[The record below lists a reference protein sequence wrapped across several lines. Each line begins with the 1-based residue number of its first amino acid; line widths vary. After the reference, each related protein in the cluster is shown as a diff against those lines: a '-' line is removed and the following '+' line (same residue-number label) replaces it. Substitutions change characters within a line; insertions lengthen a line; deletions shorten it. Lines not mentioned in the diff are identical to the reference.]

1 MPDPR
6 LDVTIPS
13 FHALVGEAVL
23 AVWDN
28 AVFVRSSAITPR
40 VNGKALPRP
49 HACLVLPTTWGGSR
63 TVVAFRWPVAQRGGA
78 LGLSEAAGPFAETP
92 RIQNFD
98 AAALAAGLTPT
109 AQAQLISTLLDFC
122 RTAFARRQEKRFS
135 AVALAL
141 LAEIFP
147 EPAAIVPA
155 MEAVPGL
162 VLAEGALPA
171 AAGEVARVLVVDRQQ
186 VRPQRTLPLLH
197 PGRAKAG
204 QAPMHLMLDGA
215 TEGARIVLIGRDGG
229 MACRVVR
236 GAAPRLRLLEW
247 LERGKVTAG
256 LREYV
261 AAGLAASDRPMAAAM
276 LEDMQ
281 LLAPLPRRPIFAKGR
296 PLGAD
301 IDLAIHHRA
310 GGLFVA
316 GWLRDP
322 HAMVTRI
329 EAVSPLGTRRPLDV
343 PLFRFPRP
351 DVAEQF
357 GERGGADRSGFV
369 AYLSDG
375 DSGPI
380 CHQHRFELHLR
391 SGATLDVVPALPP
404 LGLSQARDAVLGA
417 LPPAFATERALA
429 ECIAPAA
436 AHLHAAY
443 MATRREPER
452 VNFGTAPA
460 RPVVSIVVP
469 LYRVLDFLRF
479 QIAAFAIDPMI
490 SQVELIYVLDSPEQ
504 REEVEHLLLGLHAL
518 YGVPMTLLVQSG
530 NYGFSSACNTGGRA
544 ARAPATLFLNS
555 DVIPDRPGWLAPMAA
570 ELTSPRVGAVGPKLL
585 FDDQSLQH
593 AGMFFQRDLKGAWL
607 NQHYFKGMP
616 RDFAPA
622 CHARSVPAVTGAAVL
637 MPTELFQRI
646 GGFSE
651 DYIIGDYEDSDL
663 CLKVRAAGY
672 DIRYQPEAELFH
684 LERRSISRH
693 TGYMRGIACAYN
705 RRLHSGRWAEFME
718 LLCPGGH
725 AAFPCNDD
733 FPPLAGAAE

>member
-6 LDVTIPS
+6 LDITVPS
-13 FHALVGEAVL
+13 LHALVGEAVL

-28 AVFVRSSAITPR
+28 AVLVRPTAIVPR
-40 VNGKALPRP
+40 VDGKPLPRP
-49 HACLVLPTTWGGSR
+49 HASLVLPTTWGGSR
-63 TVVAFRWPVAQRGGA
+63 TVVAFRWPAASRAGT
-78 LGLSEAAGPFAETP
+78 LTLSEGTAALAAPA
-92 RIQNFD
+92 IHAFD
-98 AAALAAGLTPT
+98 AAALAAGLIPA
-109 AQAQLISTLLDFC
+109 AQAQLASTLLEFC

-147 EPAAIVPA
+147 EPAALVPA

-162 VLAEGALPA
+162 VLAEGTLPA

-186 VRPQRTLPLLH
+186 VRPQRLVPLLH
-197 PGRAKAG
+197 PARAKAG
-204 QAPMHLMLDGA
+204 QVPMHMMLDGA
-215 TEGARIVLIGRDGG
+215 TDGARVVLIGRDGG

-236 GAAPRLRLLEW
+236 GAAPRLRLLDW
-247 LERGKVTAG
+247 LERGNVPAP

-281 LLAPLPRRPIFAKGR
+281 MLAPLPRRPVFAKGR

-301 IDLAIHHRA
+301 VDLAIHHHA

-316 GWLRDP
+316 GWLHDP
-322 HAMVTRI
+322 HAMVSRI
-329 EAVSPLGTRRPLDV
+329 DAISPLGARRPLDV

-357 GERGGADRSGFV
+357 GQPAAADRSGFA
-369 AYLSDG
+369 AYLPSGTDG
-375 DSGPI
+375 PA

-391 SGATLDVVPALPP
+391 SGATLEVVPALPP
-404 LGLSQARDAVLGA
+404 LGLAQARDAVLGA
-417 LPPAFATERALA
+417 MPPAFATDRALA

-443 MATRREPER
+443 LATRREPE
-452 VNFGTAPA
+452 VVSFGTMPA
-460 RPVVSIVVP
+460 QPVASIVVP

-479 QIAAFAIDPMI
+479 QIAAFAIDPAMAE
-490 SQVELIYVLDSPEQ
+490 VELIYVLDSPEQ

-518 YGVPMTLLVQSG
+518 YGLPMTLLVQSG
-530 NYGFSSACNTGGRA
+530 NYGFSSACNTGARA
-544 ARAPATLFLNS
+544 ARAPAVLLLNS
-555 DVIPDRPGWLAPMAA
+555 DVIPDCPGWLAPMLA
-570 ELTSPRVGAVGPKLL
+570 ELADPRVGAVGPKLL

-637 MPTELFQRI
+637 MPTALFHQL
-646 GGFSE
+646 GGFCQ

-672 DIRYQPEAELFH
+672 DIRYQPASELFH

-693 TGYMRGIACAYN
+693 AGYMRGIACAYN
-705 RRLHSGRWAEFME
+705 RRLHSGRWDGLME
-718 LLCPGGH
+718 ALCPTGPAS
-725 AAFPCNDD
+725 AAMNDD
-733 FPPLAGAAE
+733 FAPLAGAAE

>member
-6 LDVTIPS
+6 LDVTNPS
-13 FHALVGEAVL
+13 LHALVGEAVL

-28 AVFVRSSAITPR
+28 AVLAKSGPVAPR
-40 VNGKALPRP
+40 VDGKLLPRP
-49 HACLVLPTTWGGSR
+49 HASLVLPTTWGGSR
-63 TVVAFRWPVAQRGGA
+63 TVVAFRWPKPLRAGALSLTEGGA
-78 LGLSEAAGPFAETP
+78 PFAETP
-92 RIQNFD
+92 RLHPFD
-98 AAALAAGLTPT
+98 ASALAAGLTPS
-109 AQAQLISTLLDFC
+109 AQARLIGTLLDFC
-122 RTAFARRQEKRFS
+122 RSAFARKQDKAFS

-141 LAEIFP
+141 LAEVFP
-147 EPAAIVPA
+147 EPAALVPA

-162 VLAEGALPA
+162 VLAEGSLPQ

-186 VRPQRTLPLLH
+186 VRPQTILPLLH
-197 PGRAKAG
+197 PARAKGG
-204 QAPMHLMLDGA
+204 QIPMHLMLDGA
-215 TEGARIVLIGRDGG
+215 ADGARIVLIGRDGG

-236 GAAPRLRLLEW
+236 GAAPRLRLLDW
-247 LERGKVTAG
+247 LERGNVAAP

-261 AAGLAASDRPMAAAM
+261 AAGLAASNRPMATAM

-281 LLAPLPRRPIFAKGR
+281 LLAPLPRKPVFAKSR

-301 IDLAIHHRA
+301 VDLAVHHHA

-322 HAMVTRI
+322 LSMISRMDAI
-329 EAVSPLGTRRPLDV
+329 SPRGDRRPLDV

-357 GERGGADRSGFV
+357 GERGAADRSGFV
-369 AYLSDG
+369 AYLPGG
-375 DSGPI
+375 DNGPA

-391 SGATLDVVPALPP
+391 SGAALDVVPALPP

-417 LPPAFATERALA
+417 MPPAFASERVMA
-429 ECIAPAA
+429 ECITPAA
-436 AHLHAAY
+436 SHLHAAY
-443 MATRREPER
+443 MATRREPEL
-452 VNFGTAPA
+452 VTFGTAPA
-460 RPVVSIVVP
+460 HPVASIVVP

-479 QIAAFAIDPMI
+479 QIAAFAIDR
-490 SQVELIYVLDSPEQ
+490 SLAGVELIYVLDSPEQ

-518 YGVPMTLLVQSG
+518 YGLPMTLLVQSG
-530 NYGFSSACNTGGRA
+530 NYGFSSACNTGALA
-544 ARAPATLFLNS
+544 ARAPAVLLLNS
-555 DVIPDRPGWLAPMAA
+555 DVIPDRPGWLAPMLA
-570 ELTSPRVGAVGPKLL
+570 ELADPQVGAVGPKLL

-593 AGMFFQRDLKGAWL
+593 AGMFFQKDLKGAWL

-622 CHARSVPAVTGAAVL
+622 CRARSVPAVTGAAVL
-637 MPTELFQRI
+637 MPTALFHQL

-663 CLKVRAAGY
+663 CLKVRAAGF
-672 DIRYQPEAELFH
+672 DIRYQPAAELFH

-693 TGYMRGIACAYN
+693 AGYMRGIACAYN
-705 RRLHSGRWAEFME
+705 RRLHSARWAALME
-718 LLCPGGH
+718 QLCPGGH
-725 AAFPCNDD
+725 AAIAHNDD
-733 FPPLAGAAE
+733 LIPLAGAAE